1 MLTTTSRRLPY
12 TARPFK
18 APNVATL
25 RRGGRRRAFTLALAL
40 ALATLVALRLL
51 STPGN
56 LLILVAVILVPAI
69 LVWLWQR
76 PVAGVYLL
84 FGASVL
90 LEATGSA
97 QVYPDDIGAYLP
109 FFEDLA
115 TWTRVKGLSFSLAET
130 LMALVLLIYLLK
142 GISTRKLR
150 FDRGS
155 LMLPLGLYMLMVL
168 VSELHGIGSGG
179 DFKLSLWEVRA
190 QVYMFVAYILTCN
203 LVKTRKHI
211 DALVVILIVGT
222 ALRGVQGVIRYFGEL
237 HGHVSGNGGSLFSH
251 EQSFFFNAFITLT
264 VIFFLYG
271 GGGARRLKWFALA
284 LLPVVFMS
292 NLANQRRAATLAL
305 AIGLVILLV
314 TTVIAHRPRRR
325 VALGVLMVLAVAWP
339 PYYAAFKNSTGLIAE
354 PAHAVNSNSNPDPR
368 DASSNLYR
376 FSEDND
382 ILATMKSSTL
392 SKVIGYGFGKTMQ
405 TPYPLADIS
414 GVYIFWNLLPH
425 NSILWV
431 WMRLGTIG
439 YVLFWILIA
448 GAILQAAR
456 LLRRLDDPYLK
467 GLAVFIILMVA
478 QEVIFG
484 YLDLQWT
491 NYRNL
496 IVMGVLLALISRLA
510 LFARPEEKIVIARRG
525 GQARG
530 RRSMVVAPHAAST
543 LAVVD
548 GRLVKDAP
556 MREDVRERTYV

>member
-12 TARPFK
+12 AALPSK
-18 APNVATL
+18 APNVAAL
-25 RRGGRRRAFTLALAL
+25 RRGGRRRVVTLALAL

-51 STPGN
+51 SSPSN
-56 LLILVAVILVPAI
+56 LLVLVAAILAPAV

-76 PVAGVYLL
+76 PVGGVYLL

-115 TWTRVKGLSFSLAET
+115 TWTHVKGLSFSLAET

-142 GISTRKLR
+142 GIAIRKLR

-168 VSELHGIGSGG
+168 VGELHGIGSGG

-203 LVKTRKHI
+203 LVKTRKQI
-211 DALVVILIVGT
+211 NVLVVTLVVGA

-237 HGHVSGNGGSLFSH
+237 HGHLPTGAVSLFSH
-251 EQSFFFNAFITLT
+251 EQSFFFNGFIILT
-264 VIFFLYG
+264 AIFFLYG
-271 GGGARRLKWFALA
+271 GPRRLKWFALA
-284 LLPVVFMS
+284 LLPIVIVA
-292 NLANQRRAATLAL
+292 NLANDRRAAILAL
-305 AIGLVILLV
+305 GVSLIALLLV
-314 TTVIAHRPRRR
+314 TVIAHRPRRR
-325 VALGVLMVLAVAWP
+325 VAIGIMLALAVIWP
-339 PYYAAFKNSTGLIAE
+339 PYYAAFKNSTSILGQA
-354 PAHAVNSNSNPDPR
+354 AHAVNSNSNPDPR

-376 FSEDND
+376 YNEDND
-382 ILATMKSSTL
+382 IVATMKSSTL
-392 SKVIGYGFGKTMQ
+392 SQVIGYGFGKTMQ

-491 NYRNL
+491 SYRNL

-510 LFARPEEKIVIARRG
+510 LFARPEEKTVIARRG

-548 GRLVKDAP
+548 GRLVKNAP

>member
-1 MLTTTSRRLPY
+1 MLTATSRRSPY

-18 APNVATL
+18 VPNVATL
-25 RRGGRRRAFTLALAL
+25 RRSGRRRAVTLALAL
-40 ALATLVALRLL
+40 ALATLVALGLL
-51 STPGN
+51 SSPSN
-56 LLILVAVILVPAI
+56 LLILVAVILAPAI

-84 FGASVL
+84 FGASAL

-97 QVYPDDIGAYLP
+97 QSYVDDIGAYLP

-115 TWTRVKGLSFSLAET
+115 TWTRVKGLPFSLAET
-130 LMALVLLIYLLK
+130 LMALTLLIYLLK
-142 GISTRKLR
+142 GIATRKLR

-168 VSELHGIGSGG
+168 VGELHGIGSGG

-203 LVKTRKHI
+203 LVKTRRHI
-211 DALVVILIVGT
+211 DALVVILVVGT

-271 GGGARRLKWFALA
+271 GSGARRLKWFALA
-284 LLPVVFMS
+284 LLPIVVVANLS
-292 NLANQRRAATLAL
+292 NDRRAAVLAL
-305 AIGLVILLV
+305 AAGLVLLLLV
-314 TTVIAHRPRRR
+314 TVIAHRPRRR
-325 VALGVLMVLAVAWP
+325 VALGILLALVVIWP
-339 PYYAAFKNSTGLIAE
+339 PYYAAFKNSTGLIGQA
-354 PAHAVNSNSNPDPR
+354 AHAVNSNSNPDPR

-392 SKVIGYGFGKTMQ
+392 SKIIGYGFGKYMQ

-439 YVLFWILIA
+439 YALFWILIA

-467 GLAVFIILMVA
+467 GLAVFIILMVV
-478 QEVIFG
+478 QEVLFG

-510 LFARPEEKIVIARRG
+510 LFARPEEKTAIARRG